1 MLVNSI
7 LQEIGSRILGD
18 SPTFWKGY
26 CVGAL
31 QFESGKPLIWDG
43 GEAVYAGITDNMG
56 NRFYIRY
63 QDTINVSVG
72 ERIAACGSSELS
84 IPLRLVA
91 MWYDA
96 DFSRVAKSIIQAIQ
110 MQGKASINSILINY
124 EQIYR
129 QETQKEP
136 KRLKNFELVALDFT
150 IIVNLGIDCPI
161 NICETE

>member
-1 MLVNSI
+1 MLVNDR
-7 LQEIGSRILGD
+7 LLEIAERIKGD
-18 SPTFWKGY
+18 SPTFWKGF

-43 GEAVYAGITDNMG
+43 GEAIYAGITDNMG

-63 QDTINVSVG
+63 QDTISVSQG

-91 MWYDA
+91 MWFDA
-96 DFSRVAKSIIQAIQ
+96 DFATVAKSIIQGIHR
-110 MQGKASINSILINY
+110 QGKANINSILINY

-129 QETQKEP
+129 QETQQEI
-136 KRLKNFELVALDFT
+136 KRLKNFQLIAVDFT
-150 IIVNLGIDCPI
+150 IVVNLGIDCPV
-161 NICETE
+161 NICTTV